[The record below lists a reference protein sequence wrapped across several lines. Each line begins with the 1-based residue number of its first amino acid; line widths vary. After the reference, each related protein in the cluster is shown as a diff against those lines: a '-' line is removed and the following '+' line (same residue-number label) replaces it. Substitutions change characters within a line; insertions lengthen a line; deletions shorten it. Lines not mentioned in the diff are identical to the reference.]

1 MADPI
6 SGAAVQQ
13 LVEQNIAQQPQDR
26 IAADP
31 AEQSRFENAMSG
43 ADGTQQA
50 GEVGG
55 IDGVNGTMQIQ
66 EPGAADKTGPVSM
79 GDAILDGFDRLKVNH
94 DGRMNSVTA
103 ALQEVQDA
111 PMSVGSAMKLQFE
124 LMQMSLEQ
132 DLTTKVADK
141 ASQGV
146 QTLFKNS

>member
-6 SGAAVQQ
+6 SGALVQQ
-13 LVEQNIAQQPQDR
+13 LAEQNVAQQPEMR
-26 IAADP
+26 KEVDP
-31 AEQSRFENAMSG
+31 AEQSRFETAMSG
-43 ADGTQQA
+43 VDGAQNVGEAGNVQA
-50 GEVGG
+50 V
-55 IDGVNGTMQIQ
+55 DGTMQIQ
-66 EPGAADKTGPVSM
+66 EPGATAKSGPISM
-79 GDAILDGFDRLKVNH
+79 GDAILDGFNNIKLNH
-94 DGRMNSVTA
+94 DGRMQSVTA

-146 QTLFKNS
+146 QSPFKKS

>member
-6 SGAAVQQ
+6 SGALVQQ
-13 LVEQNIAQQPQDR
+13 MAEQNIAQQPEMR
-26 IAADP
+26 KEVDP
-31 AEQSRFENAMSG
+31 GEQSRFENAMSG
-43 ADGTQQA
+43 VDGAQNVNEA
-50 GEVGG
+50 GG

-66 EPGAADKTGPVSM
+66 EPGATAKSGPVSM
-79 GDAILDGFDRLKVNH
+79 GDAILDGFNNIKISHDDRMK
-94 DGRMNSVTA
+94 SVTT

>member
-1 MADPI
+1 MSDPI
-6 SGAAVQQ
+6 SGAAIQQ
-13 LVEQNIAQQPQDR
+13 MVEQHLAQPPQDR
-26 IAADP
+26 AAADP
-31 AEQSRFENAMSG
+31 AEQSRFELAMSG
-43 ADGTQQA
+43 ADGTQHVGDA
-50 GEVGG
+50 GGV
-55 IDGVNGTMQIQ
+55 DAVNGTMQIQ
-66 EPGAADKTGPVSM
+66 EPGATGKTGPVSM

-94 DGRMNSVTA
+94 DIRMDSVTA
-103 ALQEVQDA
+103 ALQEAGEA